1 MALPKMKV
9 KLTAF
14 QSGWFH
20 QLAESIQRYFEAALS
35 FRNQMD
41 QAGQRSDLQLMRMKG
56 HPELNDY
63 PGLPLGGRSQVNSLF
78 AP

>member
-20 QLAESIQRYFEAALS
+20 QLAESIQRYCVAGLS
-35 FRNQMD
+35 FHNQMD
-41 QAGQRSDLQLMRMKG
+41 QAGQLSDLLPMRMKG
-56 HPELNDY
+56 HPELNDR